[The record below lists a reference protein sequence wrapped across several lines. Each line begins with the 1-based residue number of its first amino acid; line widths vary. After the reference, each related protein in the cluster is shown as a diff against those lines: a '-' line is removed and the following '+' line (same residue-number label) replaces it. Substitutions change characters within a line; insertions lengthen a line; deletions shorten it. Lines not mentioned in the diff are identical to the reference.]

1 MVYCDFLGVYGILF
15 LYWNLFGH
23 PPTLL
28 FPLFLPTFLVVFFE
42 LVEYCSQKLSIYI
55 YIIYIYYLLYIYF
68 YIYLFLQIIKYLV
81 ISLYLIDLSPMELPS
96 NFLQLSPYFPICSTP
111 VLCITTFYSCGKT
124 VYGLLRLY
132 CLQNLSAYGKASPLH
147 HHTRVRFVRA
157 SP

>member
-28 FPLFLPTFLVVFFE
+28 FPLFLPTFLVDFFE
-42 LVEYCSQKLSIYI
+42 LEEWKVSQTIWVYI
-55 YIIYIYYLLYIYF
+55 YILFSPYRYYIYF
-68 YIYLFLQIIKYLV
+68 FLQIIKYLV

-157 SP
+157 LP